1 MISCTTVFVKL
12 LRFRCQM
19 HCKTDAYFV
28 YLTLIS
34 TFKLLLYLR
43 WLDTVF
49 QGQYLSSLSINYVA
63 KNKVLEKLPPQ
74 LY

>member
-1 MISCTTVFVKL
+1 MQNAVTRNIKMKKGIPPNNAS
-12 LRFRCQM
+12 
-19 HCKTDAYFV
+19 
-28 YLTLIS
+28 
-34 TFKLLLYLR
+34 LR

-49 QGQYLSSLSINYVA
+49 QGQYLQSLSINYVA